1 MIHHK
6 NRGMMAAMV
15 IGAVAFALTPA
26 AWADG
31 MHHGGYG
38 QDEGVSAAFIVPLY
52 PQKTADL
59 KKGVPAGM
67 TAASFK
73 AGHGSLVLTRLPGGK
88 VKAKFYFSGLIP
100 NGVYSLWNVFQ
111 THPWKDEPFGG
122 KFGSGIHSVVA
133 DAHGFARKTVVLD
146 KWPGIA
152 FSLDY
157 HADGKLSQS
166 KGAYPGAL
174 WGDIPSEPK
183 R

>member
-1 MIHHK
+1 MTRYK
-6 NRGMMAAMV
+6 KQGMAAAILV
-15 IGAVAFALTPA
+15 ATAAFALAPA
-26 AWADG
+26 AWAHG
-31 MHHGGYG
+31 MHHGGFG
-38 QDEGVSAAFIVPLY
+38 QDGGVSPAFIVPLY

-73 AGHGSLVLTRLPGGK
+73 AAHGSLALTKLPGGK
-88 VKAKFYFSGLIP
+88 VKAEFYFSGLIP

-122 KFGSGIHSVVA
+122 KFGTGIHSVVA
-133 DAHGFARKTVVLD
+133 DNHGFAHKSVTLD

-157 HADGKLSQS
+157 HSDGKLSQS
-166 KGAYPGAL
+166 RGAYPGAL